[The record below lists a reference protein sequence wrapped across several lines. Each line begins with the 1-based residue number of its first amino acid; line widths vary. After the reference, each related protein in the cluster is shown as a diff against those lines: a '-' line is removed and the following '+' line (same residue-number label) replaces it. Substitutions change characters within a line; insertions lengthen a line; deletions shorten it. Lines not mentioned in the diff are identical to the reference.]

1 MAKNILLDEDD
12 FKKLTKGEV
21 IEKDGIK
28 IAIQDIGYTTMI
40 EILDENYND
49 FLDYRKTHW

>member
-1 MAKNILLDEDD
+1 MAKNILLDEED

-28 IAIQDIGYTTMI
+28 IAIQDIGYANMI
-40 EILDENYND
+40 DILDENYND
-49 FLDYRKTHW
+49 YLEHIKIHW